1 MRAAQWHPLLE
12 RLLTCLTEERQQR
25 LLNTIQNRTR
35 FLTVALEDLFHP
47 HNSNAVVRSAECFGL
62 QDLYVVENVYD
73 FQTSKGVNKGS
84 SKWVDIHRFNAPHT
98 DNISNCIQHLKQG
111 GYRVAAASPH
121 ATSVSL
127 SELPIDQP
135 LALIFGREKLGLS
148 QQALQQSDLQ
158 FHIPMYGLTESFNI
172 SVSAAICMHHL
183 CERIRSDSPDQ
194 WSLSAKEK
202 QILLYRWLQKSI
214 RGFEKIELKLHT
226 QGVPV
231 FNEDDL

>member
-1 MRAAQWHPLLE
+1 MREAQWHPILE
-12 RLLTCLTEERQQR
+12 RLLTYLTEERQQR
-25 LLNTIQNRTR
+25 LLEALQNRTR

-62 QDLYVVENVYD
+62 QDLYVVENIYD

-84 SKWVDIHRFNAPHT
+84 SKWVDIHRFNEAQT
-98 DNISNCIQHLKQG
+98 DNISNCIQHLKHK

-121 ATSVSL
+121 ATSVNL
-127 SELPIDQP
+127 SELPLDQP

-148 QQALQQSDLQ
+148 KQALEQSDLQ

-183 CERIRSDSPDQ
+183 SERIRNSASDH

-202 QILLYRWLQKSI
+202 QMLLYRWLQKSI
-214 RGFEKIELKLHT
+214 RGFEKIELKL
-226 QGVPV
+226 QAEGVPV
-231 FNEDDL
+231 FNEADL